1 MYLLDD
7 AQAAAAVA
15 MAGCFFQAKDQESD
29 RAAEYAARRDCR
41 GMDRKA
47 CSLAVSNAEP

>member
-1 MYLLDD
+1 
-7 AQAAAAVA
+7 

-29 RAAEYAARRDCR
+29 RAAEHAARRDGR

-47 CSLAVSNAEP
+47 RSLWQSVMESRSEDATV